1 MIHRFSFLLCF
12 VLFLFSFSSCKDF
25 KEVQCTGV
33 KGFKVNTITTSGIDG
48 DIMIGIKN
56 PNTFGF
62 SIYKSEFD
70 VTYSGVYLGKAKL
83 TKRVHIN
90 ANTENTY
97 SFNLK
102 NDFKGANIM
111 DVMKLLNG
119 AVFKNSIEVKGD
131 LKVGKLFIKKRIPV
145 DVKEKINLN

>member
-1 MIHRFSFLLCF
+1 MTYRFSLLIFCICTFL
-12 VLFLFSFSSCKDF
+12 SFTNCKDF

-33 KGFKVNTITTSGIDG
+33 KGFKVNTINTSGIDG

-56 PNTFGF
+56 PNAFGF

-90 ANTENTY
+90 ANAEETY

-111 DVMKLLNG
+111 DVMKLLSG
-119 AVFKNSIEVKGD
+119 AAFKNSVEVKGN
-131 LKVGKLFIKKRIPV
+131 LKVGKLFVRKKIPV
-145 DVKEKINLN
+145 DIKERINLN